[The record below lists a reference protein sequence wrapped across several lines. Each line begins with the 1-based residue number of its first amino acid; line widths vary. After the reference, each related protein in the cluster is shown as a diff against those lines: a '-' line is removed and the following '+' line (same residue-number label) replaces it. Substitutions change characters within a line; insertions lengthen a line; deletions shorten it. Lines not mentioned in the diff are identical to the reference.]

1 MIMMICC
8 RLGRVRAWYP
18 LDACPTDR
26 QPLLSLC
33 MPGTYY
39 SSSMRWNMADNIM
52 NPQQESCPSH
62 FTWRWSGGNQSLSN
76 RRCLG
81 PLTPS
86 SPPTL
91 LSNAQRTLTSK
102 LSSPWHSMKGNW
114 LCGWSCFSGPRLL
127 STTTTKIGA
136 MWPELV
142 LMMLWN
148 LWTSWTAFHSNF
160 LLTWLCD
167 LSATSRT
174 YSDLFHHYTQ
184 LFCRTYSSQL
194 LIC

>member
-1 MIMMICC
+1 
-8 RLGRVRAWYP
+8 
-18 LDACPTDR
+18 
-26 QPLLSLC
+26 
-33 MPGTYY
+33 
-39 SSSMRWNMADNIM
+39 M

-102 LSSPWHSMKGNW
+102 LSSPWHSSMNAYIQNITLIYRGTFLILLWLKRINTLKKNQWKYPSLYLRLGSFLLTFAVMCNMLTLAFSLTLFAVKGNW
-114 LCGWSCFSGPRLL
+114 LCGWSCFSGLRLL

-142 LMMLWN
+142 
-148 LWTSWTAFHSNF
+148 
-160 LLTWLCD
+160 
-167 LSATSRT
+167 
-174 YSDLFHHYTQ
+174 
-184 LFCRTYSSQL
+184 
-194 LIC
+194 